1 MGAEI
6 IEMEVKER
14 ILRDSIV
21 DGIMSL
27 IVSIKETRE
36 RHLTVHLTNI

>member
-1 MGAEI
+1 VGGEI

-27 IVSIKETRE
+27 IVSNKETRE
-36 RHLTVHLTNI
+36 TSNCSSD